1 MFLRFFLPIIQLV
14 QSTKFNN
21 HAFKLSFVAIGHLVK
36 IDAVYTNLLALAL
49 VYTCVEMVQ
58 TSKGWFAFSRLARPT
73 SVACYVPVSLIV
85 GPVSYQVKARHSATV
100 Q

>member
-49 VYTCVEMVQ
+49 VYTCVEMVHPKDGLPCLAWPDLPVARVMSQ
-58 TSKGWFAFSRLARPT
+58 SR
-73 SVACYVPVSLIV
+73 SSLDRFHT
-85 GPVSYQVKARHSATV
+85 K
-100 Q
+100 